1 MTLPPQITSDHKV
14 VKEPG
19 PSVTLVGS
27 SNYTKRSYSL
37 DLEIGAMVVTG
48 DENLKKKLK
57 AETEWLQEDAQVTTQ
72 DDLMKVD
79 RRVGF
84 KVRAAMWLVEK
95 LGGAL

>member
-1 MTLPPQITSDHKV
+1 MDESGVFSP
-14 VKEPG
+14 EPG

-37 DLEIGAMVVTG
+37 DLEVGAIIVTG
-48 DENLKKKLK
+48 NDELKCKLK
-57 AETEWLQEDAQVTTQ
+57 AETEWLQEDATVTTA
-72 DDLMKVD
+72 DDLMKID

-84 KVRAAMWLVEK
+84 KVRASLWLVER